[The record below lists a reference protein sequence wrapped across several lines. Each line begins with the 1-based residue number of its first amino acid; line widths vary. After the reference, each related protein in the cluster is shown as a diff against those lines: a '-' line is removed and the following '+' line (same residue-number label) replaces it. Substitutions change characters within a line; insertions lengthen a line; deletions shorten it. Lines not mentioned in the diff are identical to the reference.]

1 MEQLLGSDLRRM
13 LTAGARLLENNKEI
27 INAMNTF
34 PVPDGDTGTNMSLTM
49 RSALAEVEKVG
60 GESVAAVAS
69 AVASGS
75 LLGAREIP
83 ELFCLRYSEVLP
95 KTWKAKRVYR
105 RASWL
110 WPCRAGCIQPIRL

>member
-60 GESVAAVAS
+60 GNLWQLLLQRWPVA
-69 AVASGS
+69 
-75 LLGAREIP
+75 P
-83 ELFCLRYSEVLP
+83 F
-95 KTWKAKRVYR
+95 
-105 RASWL
+105 
-110 WPCRAGCIQPIRL
+110 